1 MKSISLFT
9 IIAILGSL
17 SGSAQDAA
25 PPPVAGFAP
34 VPSARTP
41 GDAAAA
47 PAAAPAAPAAAS
59 AEDPGNET
67 TGGTETIGTAAEVD
81 QPEAAASKEGPKVAA
96 TETSDENQSAS
107 TAPGTPA
114 ETAPP
119 GGETPPGPGGDTGKV
134 DFLQR
139 SNLILARL
147 LENERP
153 MDPFGLVMDPANAK
167 AAPVLADQYEEV
179 EETPQ
184 LNSSSLKNA
193 LLTLPITGIYPKR
206 GMIVLGARTFE
217 VGGQFGMKL
226 QDLTIRLRFEGIR
239 DGEIFFKD
247 METREVTSIPFNP
260 RPAEFEPIAKG
271 AKREPGQGISA
282 MNDLFIAN

>member
-1 MKSISLFT
+1 MKLIPLLT
-9 IIAILGSL
+9 IIALLGSA

-25 PPPVAGFAP
+25 LPPIPGFT
-34 VPSARTP
+34 PSPT
-41 GDAAAA
+41 AA
-47 PAAAPAAPAAAS
+47 PAATPPAAPATTPPATQPADSDQAADTS
-59 AEDPGNET
+59 
-67 TGGTETIGTAAEVD
+67 TAA
-81 QPEAAASKEGPKVAA
+81 
-96 TETSDENQSAS
+96 TT
-107 TAPGTPA
+107 TPGTPA
-114 ETAPP
+114 NGADTTVAAAETNKADTPASDTASSEVATPAEDGTSPGEAPP
-119 GGETPPGPGGDTGKV
+119 SSGEEPEKV

-147 LENERP
+147 LENERS

-239 DGEIFFKD
+239 GGEIFFKD

-271 AKREPGQGISA
+271 AKREPGQGISG

>member
-1 MKSISLFT
+1 MKFISLFT
-9 IIAILGSL
+9 IVSILTTLSL
-17 SGSAQDAA
+17 RAQDSAA
-25 PPPVAGFAP
+25 PPMPGFATP
-34 VPSARTP
+34 PQARTP
-41 GDAAAA
+41 GSTESAA
-47 PAAAPAAPAAAS
+47 PAATTPAAEAAEPEETADTTTAAPAEEKAA
-59 AEDPGNET
+59 AAGNE
-67 TGGTETIGTAAEVD
+67 IAEAKAE
-81 QPEAAASKEGPKVAA
+81 PAPAS
-96 TETSDENQSAS
+96 DSA
-107 TAPGTPA
+107 PTPA
-114 ETAPP
+114 AGSTPADGSSPP
-119 GGETPPGPGGDTGKV
+119 VPGSDPKKV

-139 SNLILARL
+139 SNLILAKL

-184 LNSSSLKNA
+184 INSSSLKSA
-193 LLTLPITGIYPKR
+193 LMTLPITGIYPQRK
-206 GMIVLGARTFE
+206 ILVLGARTFE

-271 AKREPGQGISA
+271 EKREPGQGISS
-282 MNDLFIAN
+282 MSDLFIAN